1 MFNPSINIVH
11 FKISNN
17 EAKELLKSKFKLNKF
32 PAIHLISQNK
42 EYDVK
47 NAYQVKF
54 DIEEEDL
61 IDEINLLAKGNI
73 VDIAEKTLTQRMV
86 SNANEGKITYC
97 FLYEGST

>member
-1 MFNPSINIVH
+1 M
-11 FKISNN
+11 
-17 EAKELLKSKFKLNKF
+17 
-32 PAIHLISQNK
+32 
-42 EYDVK
+42 
-47 NAYQVKF
+47 KF

-97 FLYEGST
+97 FLYEGSTQVPLAYRAMSGLKEFEKHFEFLAVSDPTPIIMKQF